1 MTSIP
6 ASPAPTPPAPSPT
19 EAAGASKTSP
29 SQDGAGFM
37 ALIEA
42 LLEGSTPA
50 ADGSLDAAVLGG
62 SAESGALDD
71 DSGGED
77 EPTDLLAGLGL
88 AALVPTPM
96 QLKAAAAE
104 AATGGR
110 GTSAIDTGLKQG
122 LVATEAALLAG
133 SGDGDAGSTPDPD
146 GLFAAV
152 AEAAADDATTAA
164 RGASDGASDLNAWA
178 AATHRIAGSQSASGT
193 AATTGHPGLREDVGT
208 QRWREELGARIT
220 LMATQGQQ
228 SGSLRL
234 SPEHLGPLEIQIT
247 VTEDKTANVQFGAQH
262 AETRTALQDALPRL
276 REMFTA
282 AGLTLG
288 DAGVSGQ
295 APRERPADEGMARP
309 QGYDGR
315 SDGEPSPL
323 QRPVRSITHLG
334 LLDTYA

>member
-6 ASPAPTPPAPSPT
+6 ASPAPAPPAPSPT
-19 EAAGASKTSP
+19 EAASANKTSP

-37 ALIEA
+37 ALIDA
-42 LLEGSTPA
+42 LLQGSTLAAEGSM
-50 ADGSLDAAVLGG
+50 DAAVLGE
-62 SAESGALDD
+62 SADSGVLDD
-71 DSGGED
+71 DPADD
-77 EPTDLLAGLGL
+77 ETTDLLAGLGIASL
-88 AALVPTPM
+88 MPTPM

-104 AATGGR
+104 AGDGGR
-110 GTSAIDTGLKQG
+110 GASPIDTGLKQALAG
-122 LVATEAALLAG
+122 TEAALLAG
-133 SGDGDAGSTPDPD
+133 SGDTDASAALDAD

-152 AEAAADDATTAA
+152 AEAAADDASTPV

-178 AATHRIAGSQSASGT
+178 AATHRIAGSQSASAT
-193 AATTGHPGLREDVGT
+193 VATTGHAGLREDVGT
-208 QRWREELGARIT
+208 QRWRDELGARIT

-295 APRERPADEGMARP
+295 APRERPAEEGLARSR
-309 QGYDGR
+309 GYDGR
-315 SDGEPSPL
+315 GDGEPSPL
-323 QRPVRSITHLG
+323 QRPVRSITHSG

>member
-37 ALIEA
+37 ELIDA
-42 LLEGSTPA
+42 LLQGSALGP
-50 ADGSLDAAVLGG
+50 DGGLDAALLGG

-71 DSGGED
+71 DSNGED
-77 EPTDLLAGLGL
+77 ETTDLLAGLGIASL
-88 AALVPTPM
+88 MPAPM
-96 QLKAAAAE
+96 PLKATAAE
-104 AATGGR
+104 DAAGGR
-110 GTSAIDTGLKQG
+110 GPSPIATGLQQALAG
-122 LVATEAALLAG
+122 TGAALLA
-133 SGDGDAGSTPDPD
+133 SGDTDSGPVADAD
-146 GLFAAV
+146 GLFTAI
-152 AEAAADDATTAA
+152 AEATADDASTPT

-178 AATHRIAGSQSASGT
+178 AATQRIAGSQSASGT
-193 AATTGHPGLREDVGT
+193 AAATGHAGLREDVGT
-208 QRWREELGARIT
+208 QRWRDELGARIT

-295 APRERPADEGMARP
+295 APRERPPEESVARS

-315 SDGEPSPL
+315 SDGEPSLL
-323 QRPVRSITHLG
+323 QRPVRSITHSG